1 MKLSITLE
9 DGQELIRDKFLP
21 KDVLVLE
28 LQPTAKDITEEEFK
42 EFVGWANVL
51 FGVYGYR
58 ISGYGSRDKLVEYY
72 NTLKQREELS
82 REFPE
87 AL

>member
-1 MKLSITLE
+1 MKLSIILE

-72 NTLKQREELS
+72 LQKQQQEELI